1 MPGTML
7 IALYTL
13 PHLILFLK
21 KFLFFTILFKIFI
34 EIQLIYNVVLLSG
47 VQQSDS
53 VIHIYSFSD
62 SLSIGN
68 FQSE

>member
-1 MPGTML
+1 ML

-47 VQQSDS
+47 VQQSDL
-53 VIHIYSFSD
+53 VIHISISIYILFLL
-62 SLSIGN
+62 SLPL
-68 FQSE
+68 